1 MDIRSLIKNN
11 KKIIENFF
19 SISLLNAISHII
31 SFFIVPYLAVVLGF
45 EKYGAYLFM
54 YTIAIYIKL
63 FGMYGFYL
71 SVTRLV
77 SIHRDDREKIN
88 AIFNATIFSRVLLTT
103 VASVVVG
110 VAVFALMEKDDFLMF
125 LFSLGIVYGDV
136 FIPTWLF
143 QGMEEM
149 RNITIVNVVSKIIFA
164 VLIFVIIKE
173 QGDYIYV
180 LVLNSCGYVAA
191 GILSMIIAFKYYKL
205 SFALPRRSDVVELF
219 KDGWHIFISNIGME
233 LYRNSNGFL
242 LGIFVSDTAL
252 GIFSAVEKVVK
263 VGQVIINALPMA
275 IFPHASRMFHGVGVN
290 ESVAKLA
297 KMLRVSFVLL
307 LFAALIFAC
316 SPRLLVLFLQELDYN
331 VAKYLVWLM
340 APALLFGCLNY
351 IIGIVGLINLNAS
364 DLFQRNIWITGIVS
378 VALMLVFCKA
388 YSYYAA
394 AAVWSISEALL
405 FLLCLWS
412 LKVVKQKRVIV

>member
-1 MDIRSLIKNN
+1 MDIRSLIKNH

-31 SFFIVPYLAVVLGF
+31 SFFIVPYLAAVLGF
-45 EKYGAYLFM
+45 EKYGAYYFM
-54 YTIAIYIKL
+54 YMIALYIKL
-63 FGMYGFYL
+63 FGMYGFHF

-77 SIHRDDREKIN
+77 SIYRNDPDKIN
-88 AIFNATIFSRVLLTT
+88 VIFNATLFSRIILTT
-103 VASVVVG
+103 VAAVVVG
-110 VAVFALMEKDDFLMF
+110 GAVFALMERDDVLMF
-125 LFSLGIVYGDV
+125 LFSLGIVFGDI

-149 RNITIVNVVSKIIFA
+149 RYVTVVNVVSKIVFA
-164 VLIFVIIKE
+164 VLIFVLIKE

-180 LVLNSCGYVAA
+180 LILNSCGYIAA
-191 GILSMIIAFKYYKL
+191 GVLSMIIAFKYYKL
-205 SFALPRRSDVVELF
+205 NFALPRRSDVVELF

-233 LYRNSNGFL
+233 LYRTFNGFL
-242 LGIFVSDTAL
+242 LGVFVGDTAV
-252 GIFSAVEKVVK
+252 GIFSSVEKLVK

-275 IFPHASRMFHGVGVN
+275 IFPHASRMFHGKN
-290 ESVAKLA
+290 MDDNVAKLA

-307 LFAALIFAC
+307 FFVALIFAC
-316 SPRLLVLFLQELDYN
+316 SPRLLVCYLPELDYN

-340 APALLFGCLNY
+340 SPVILFGCLNY
-351 IIGIVGLINLNAS
+351 IVGIVGLINLGAS
-364 DLFQRNIWITGIVS
+364 NLFERNIWITSFVS
-378 VALMLVFCKA
+378 VALMLIFCKE

-394 AAVWSISEALL
+394 AAVWSVSETVL

-412 LKVVKQKRVIV
+412 LRVVKQKRGIV